1 MKYLFTKQDIDV
13 LQQLDLSFD
22 PNEDLSEKDEMFLL
36 DTLLSRFG
44 TEADERFEIVYQH
57 MAEQAEKYNNLNEKS
72 TVTILQCFFN
82 TPKRSFNMC
91 NHKFIGLADGVWCTK
106 YHCQMM
112 QKEYAEYLTR

>member
-22 PNEDLSEKDEMFLL
+22 PNEDLSEKDEVFLL

-57 MAEQAEKYNNLNEKS
+57 MAAQAEKSNNLNEKKHCNYI
-72 TVTILQCFFN
+72 TVLF
-82 TPKRSFNMC
+82 
-91 NHKFIGLADGVWCTK
+91 
-106 YHCQMM
+106 
-112 QKEYAEYLTR
+112 